1 MLVIIPP
8 CDGNEGCYCD
18 DNFFDNEI
26 QSECDLALWI
36 WDDEP
41 QACTMVRLMGPA
53 TYMPL
58 VASMKSAS
66 KSVELPPMAQ
76 GVEPM
81 VGMDVRAFPNPSDG
95 VATVR
100 AVVN

>member
-1 MLVIIPP
+1 
-8 CDGNEGCYCD
+8 
-18 DNFFDNEI
+18 
-26 QSECDLALWI
+26 
-36 WDDEP
+36 
-41 QACTMVRLMGPA
+41 MVRLLGPA